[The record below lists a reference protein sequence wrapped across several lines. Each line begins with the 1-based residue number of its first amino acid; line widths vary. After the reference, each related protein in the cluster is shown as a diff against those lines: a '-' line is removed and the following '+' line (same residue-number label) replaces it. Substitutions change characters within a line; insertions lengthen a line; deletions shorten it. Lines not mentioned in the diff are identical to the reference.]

1 MQNINQDKFIEL
13 SGSGKYTILDVRQPN
28 ECAAGIVSGAKE
40 IDFMNQSLFASEI
53 EKLNKDDN
61 YLVYCRSGNRS
72 GMACRMLDNLGF
84 KSTYNLT
91 GGMLA
96 WTGPLEN

>member
-1 MQNINQDKFIEL
+1 MQNINQEKFIEL
-13 SGSGKYTILDVRQPN
+13 SESGKYTILDVRQPN
-28 ECAAGIVSGAKE
+28 ECASGIVSGAKE
-40 IDFMNQSLFASEI
+40 IDFMDQSLFMSEV
-53 EKLNKDDN
+53 EKLNKNDN

-72 GMACRMLDNLGF
+72 GMACRMMDNIGF
-84 KSTYNLT
+84 KNTYNLT